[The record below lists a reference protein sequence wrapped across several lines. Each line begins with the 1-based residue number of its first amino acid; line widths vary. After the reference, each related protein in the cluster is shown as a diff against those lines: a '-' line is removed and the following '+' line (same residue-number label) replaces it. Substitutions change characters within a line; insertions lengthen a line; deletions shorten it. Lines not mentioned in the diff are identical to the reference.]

1 MFALVDCNNFY
12 VSCERVF
19 EPKLKYSPVVV
30 LSNNDGCIIARS
42 NEAKAL
48 GIKMGEPV
56 FKIKHIIEKNNIT
69 VFSTNFALYGDF
81 SNRVMNILTSLVSN
95 IEVYSIDEAFL
106 DCSIW
111 KEKYFHKQAMYI
123 CKIIKQRT
131 GIPVSIGI
139 STTKT
144 LAKVANHIAKQSSQL
159 GGVFILNDHI
169 MTEKILKQFPVEKV
183 WGIGRKSRTL
193 LNCYGIRTALQ
204 LRNMDRKWVKG
215 HLTIKGLQIV
225 QELNGEPCF
234 AIESIINPKKEICT
248 SRSFGGM
255 VTDLQSL
262 KESVSMYATRC
273 AEKLRK
279 QKSCAGLV
287 KVFIHSNYFRQDL
300 PQYNN
305 CCTMIFPVKTND
317 TAEIIHYAL
326 KGLKKIYRP
335 NYQYKKAGVII
346 SNLVHQN
353 MVQYSLFDNIDREKS
368 KKIMY
373 SIDKINA
380 IMGRDYIRYG
390 IQGFNSSWKLHQER
404 LSPCYT
410 TRWSDLLRVTTS

>member
-48 GIKMGEPV
+48 GIKMCEPV
-56 FKIKHIIEKNNIT
+56 FQVKHIIEKNNIT

-81 SNRVMNILTSLVSN
+81 SNRVMNILTSLVSD

-106 DCSIW
+106 DFSLW
-111 KEKYFHKQAMYI
+111 GKKHFYTQAMHI
-123 CKIIKQRT
+123 RKIIKKRT

-144 LAKVANHIAKQSSQL
+144 LAKIANHIAKRSNQFE
-159 GGVFILNDHI
+159 GVFILDDPI
-169 MTEKILKQFPVEKV
+169 MNNKILEQFPIEKI
-183 WGIGRKSRTL
+183 WGIGRKTTKF
-193 LNCYGIRTALQ
+193 LNYYGIKTALQ
-204 LRNMDRKWVKG
+204 LQKIDRKWIKKY
-215 HLTIKGLQIV
+215 LTIKGLQTV
-225 QELNGEPCF
+225 QELNGESCF
-234 AIESIINPKKEICT
+234 SIDPIIKPKKEICT
-248 SRSFGGM
+248 SRSFGKM
-255 VTDLQSL
+255 VTDLQLL
-262 KESVSMYATRC
+262 KESIAMYATRC

-279 QKSCAGLV
+279 QKSYTGLV
-287 KVFIHSNYFRQDL
+287 KVFINSNYFRQDL

-305 CCTMIFPVKTND
+305 CCTMTLPIETND

-326 KGLKKIYRP
+326 KGLEKIYRP

-346 SNLVHQN
+346 SKLVNQN
-353 MVQYSLFDNIDREKS
+353 RVQCNLFDNVNRQKS
-368 KKIMY
+368 EKIMH
-373 SIDKINA
+373 SIDKINTT
-380 IMGRDYIRYG
+380 MGRDYIRYG

-410 TRWSDLLRVTTS
+410 SRWSDLLRVKTS

>member
-1 MFALVDCNNFY
+1 MKTPPNL
-12 VSCERVF
+12 
-19 EPKLKYSPVVV
+19 
-30 LSNNDGCIIARS
+30 
-42 NEAKAL
+42 
-48 GIKMGEPV
+48 
-56 FKIKHIIEKNNIT
+56 
-69 VFSTNFALYGDF
+69 
-81 SNRVMNILTSLVSN
+81 
-95 IEVYSIDEAFL
+95 L
-106 DCSIW
+106 D
-111 KEKYFHKQAMYI
+111 
-123 CKIIKQRT
+123 
-131 GIPVSIGI
+131 
-139 STTKT
+139 
-144 LAKVANHIAKQSSQL
+144 
-159 GGVFILNDHI
+159 
-169 MTEKILKQFPVEKV
+169 
-183 WGIGRKSRTL
+183 
-193 LNCYGIRTALQ
+193 
-204 LRNMDRKWVKG
+204 
-215 HLTIKGLQIV
+215 
-225 QELNGEPCF
+225 CF

-273 AEKLRK
+273 GEKLRK

-346 SNLVHQN
+346 SNFVHQN
-353 MVQYSLFDNIDREKS
+353 MVQYSLFDNINREKS

-380 IMGRDYIRYG
+380 VMGRDYIRYG
-390 IQGFNSSWKLHQER
+390 IQGFNRSWKLHQER

-410 TRWSDLLRVTTS
+410 SRWSDLLRVTTS

>member
-56 FKIKHIIEKNNIT
+56 FQVKHIIEKNNIT

-81 SNRVMNILTSLVSN
+81 SNRVMNILTYLVSD

-106 DCSIW
+106 DFSIW
-111 KEKYFHKQAMYI
+111 KRKNFHTQAMHI
-123 CKIIKQRT
+123 RKMIKKKT

-144 LAKVANHIAKQSSQL
+144 LAKIANHIAKRSNQFE
-159 GGVFILNDHI
+159 GVFILDDPI
-169 MTEKILKQFPVEKV
+169 MTDKILEQFPIEKV
-183 WGIGRKSRTL
+183 WGIGRKTTQF
-193 LNCYGIRTALQ
+193 LNCYGIKTALQ
-204 LRNMDRKWVKG
+204 LQKMDRKWIKK
-215 HLTIKGLQIV
+215 HLTIKGLQTV

-234 AIESIINPKKEICT
+234 SIESAIKPKKEICT
-248 SRSFGGM
+248 SRSFRKM
-255 VTDLQSL
+255 VTDLQLL

-279 QKSCAGLV
+279 QKSCTGLV
-287 KVFIHSNYFRQDL
+287 KVFINSNYFRQDL
-300 PQYNN
+300 PQYSN
-305 CCTMIFPVKTND
+305 CCTMTLPVETND

-326 KGLKKIYRP
+326 KGLEKIYRP

-346 SNLVHQN
+346 SNLVNQN
-353 MVQYSLFDNIDREKS
+353 MVQYNLFDNVDRKKS
-368 KKIMY
+368 EKIMH
-373 SIDKINA
+373 SIDKINTT
-380 IMGRDYIRYG
+380 MGRDYIRYG
-390 IQGFNSSWKLHQER
+390 IQGFTRSWKLHQER

-410 TRWSDLLRVTTS
+410 SRWSDLLRVKTS